1 MKVVVFGAGRV
12 GSAIIRDL
20 SKDGEFQVSAFDAS
34 KDALSSVSG
43 LEGVDTAVE
52 DLSVRQKV
60 TSLAASGDLVV
71 GAVPG
76 HMGFKT
82 LEAVLDAGKPV
93 VDISFFPEDPFELDE
108 LARSKGVT
116 AVVDCGVAPGCS
128 NLILGRTT
136 AEFDR
141 VDRFECCVGGLPVV
155 RTWPYEY
162 RAVFSP
168 PDVIEEYTRP
178 SRIKV
183 SGRPITVPALSD
195 LELLDF
201 PGVGTLE
208 SFNTDGLRTLLKT
221 IDVPNMKEKTLRYPG
236 HAERMRMLRETGF
249 FDKAPMDVGGAPV
262 APLDVTS
269 QLLFSQWRL
278 PEGEEDLTVM
288 RVILEGEKDGRPARR
303 RFDLFDRYDK
313 ETRTTSMARTTG
325 YTCTAGVRALA
336 AGLYRTPG
344 ITPPEFLGRD
354 EGCFDFMMEKL
365 VERGVVFRAS

>member
-1 MKVVVFGAGRV
+1 
-12 GSAIIRDL
+12 
-20 SKDGEFQVSAFDAS
+20 
-34 KDALSSVSG
+34 
-43 LEGVDTAVE
+43 
-52 DLSVRQKV
+52 
-60 TSLAASGDLVV
+60 
-71 GAVPG
+71 
-76 HMGFKT
+76 
-82 LEAVLDAGKPV
+82 
-93 VDISFFPEDPFELDE
+93 
-108 LARSKGVT
+108 
-116 AVVDCGVAPGCS
+116 
-128 NLILGRTT
+128 
-136 AEFDR
+136 
-141 VDRFECCVGGLPVV
+141 
-155 RTWPYEY
+155 
-162 RAVFSP
+162 
-168 PDVIEEYTRP
+168 
-178 SRIKV
+178 
-183 SGRPITVPALSD
+183 
-195 LELLDF
+195 LDF